1 MSDDFFQ
8 NCTGIRFRPAV
19 ARKVVL
25 RFALLNICSRFS
37 FQFIQG
43 QTVDASCRNAGCSAQ
58 RDEDGIRIGTLSA
71 LVRVV
76 QNVLCVAGAD
86 SRSMIGLIPGDVLAD
101 PFIDGMGFLVY
112 RLCLSV
118 LDDFICRFLHDSVGQ
133 GTASFALSEVRS
145 HFLRIYF
152 SLLQSGQVVRTND
165 FPSGDVIGKGDRPI
179 LRFCVL
185 IPHDIECLVAG
196 GIISDLWLLL
206 CLFCFA
212 VNCGR
217 CYGLIPIRLRNR
229 NPYPGYLSLR
239 EFGLVG
245 NGCGHRDRS
254 AQGFQYPNLYRALL
268 GLAHLGCCRN
278 CSDAR
283 LYTLHQAGGIYGSNL
298 RIAGRPGYRLA
309 CIGRRYR
316 FHLNGAVIA
325 HTDSGL
331 RADHIDLCRNLAANG
346 DADFLC
352 LLSVF
357 CFYISRSGLVRFDGD
372 LLVLLGFLRNDLY
385 DLLFA
390 GNRPFH
396 LLIGFDGNL
405 ASDIDRFASRAD
417 LQLRCGRDGLG
428 SHSECPQQERESN
441 QQRGH
446 PLLGRDLSLHMHF
459 LSLIKTHRLRK
470 GRAENPQ
477 LPLLV

>member
-19 ARKVVL
+19 AREVVL

-37 FQFIQG
+37 IQFIQG
-43 QTVDASCRNAGCSAQ
+43 QAVDASGRNACCSAQ
-58 RDEDGIRIGTLSA
+58 RDEDGIRIGTLAA
-71 LVRVV
+71 LVRVI

-86 SRSMIGLIPGDVLAD
+86 SRSMSGVIPGDVLAD
-101 PFIDGMGFLVY
+101 PFIDGLGFLVY
-112 RLCLSV
+112 RLCLGL
-118 LDDFICRFLHDSVGQ
+118 LDDFICRFLHDSAGQ

-145 HFLRIYF
+145 HFLRIHF
-152 SLLQSGQVVRTND
+152 AFLQSVQVVRADD

-185 IPHDIECLVAG
+185 IPHDVERLVAG
-196 GIISDLWLLL
+196 GIISFFFFRRFRPECVVD
-206 CLFCFA
+206 
-212 VNCGR
+212 CGR
-217 CYGLIPIRLRNR
+217 CHGLIPIRLRNR
-229 NPYPGYLSLR
+229 NPYPSYLSFR
-239 EFGLVG
+239 EFGLIG
-245 NGCGHRDRS
+245 NGSGHRDRS
-254 AQGFQYPNLYRALL
+254 AQGFQYPNLYGALL

-278 CSDAR
+278 CSDAW

-331 RADHIDLCRNLAANG
+331 RADHINLCRNLAANG

-405 ASDIDRFASRAD
+405 ASDIDRFAGRAD
-417 LQLRCGRDGLG
+417 LQLRCGRDGFG
-428 SHSECPQQERESN
+428 PHSECPQQERESN
-441 QQRGH
+441 QQRGQ
-446 PLLGRDLSLHMHF
+446 PLLGRDLSVHMHF
-459 LSLIKTHRLRK
+459 LSLIKIHRLRK